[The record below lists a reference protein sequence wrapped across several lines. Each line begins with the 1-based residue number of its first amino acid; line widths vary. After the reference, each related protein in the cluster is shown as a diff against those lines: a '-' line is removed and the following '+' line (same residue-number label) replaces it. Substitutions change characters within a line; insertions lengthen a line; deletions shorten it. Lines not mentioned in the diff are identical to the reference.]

1 MNQDAAA
8 ALLLSAAAAAAVYW
22 LMQPTPDESGE
33 PAADPLAGAADAAG
47 SIYSTLE
54 SYLMNATEA
63 LTNPNVQ
70 AFLRLI
76 RHGES
81 SQAEKAYSMLYG
93 GSLFSGFA
101 DHPRQYFRLADG
113 RRTSAAGAYQI
124 TASTWDD
131 LRRAGWNLPDF
142 SPAQQDLAAVALVK
156 RRGAL
161 ADVVEGR
168 FVRAITKCRNE
179 WTSLPGAMES
189 GYSLATAERVLLQ
202 YGATIDQG
210 SALA

>member
-22 LMQPTPDESGE
+22 YMQPSPDSGE
-33 PAADPLAGAADAAG
+33 PDSDPLSGAADTAG

-54 SYLMNATEA
+54 SYLMNVDEA
-63 LTNPNVQ
+63 MTNANVQ

-81 SQAEKAYSMLYG
+81 SQAANAYSMLYG
-93 GSLFSGFA
+93 GGLFTGFS

-124 TASTWDD
+124 TATTWDD
-131 LRRAGWNLPDF
+131 LRRSGWNLPDF
-142 SPAQQDLAAVALVK
+142 SPSRQDFAAVALVK

-161 ADVVEGR
+161 ADVVDGR
-168 FVRAITKCRNE
+168 FDRAIEKCRNE

-189 GYSLATAERVLLQ
+189 SYSMATAERVLNQ
-202 YGATIDQG
+202 YGATIETG
-210 SALA
+210 SAFA